1 MASGSVVQE
10 QAVNEKLTDETMS
23 LILDSLQINL
33 GGSELF
39 SPVSLTVEAGQ
50 ILTVMGPS
58 GCGKSTLL
66 ASICGNLDPGFS
78 LSGTIQ
84 LGDRI
89 LNNVPME
96 QRRIGILFQDDLL
109 FPHLDVFGNMA
120 FGLPSNL
127 TMEQKRERI
136 NSALAMAGLSGFER
150 RDIGTLSGGQKAR
163 VSLLRS
169 LLAEPEAILLDEPFS
184 KLDKQLRQNIREFV
198 FQQIT
203 KLAIPAL
210 LVTHDADDA
219 PEGNILELKN
229 GNYHA

>member
-1 MASGSVVQE
+1 
-10 QAVNEKLTDETMS
+10 
-23 LILDSLQINL
+23 
-33 GGSELF
+33 
-39 SPVSLTVEAGQ
+39 
-50 ILTVMGPS
+50 
-58 GCGKSTLL
+58 
-66 ASICGNLDPGFS
+66 
-78 LSGTIQ
+78 
-84 LGDRI
+84 
-89 LNNVPME
+89 
-96 QRRIGILFQDDLL
+96 
-109 FPHLDVFGNMA
+109 MA

-127 TMEQKRERI
+127 TMQQKRERI
-136 NSALAMAGLSGFER
+136 NSALAMADLCGFER

-229 GNYHA
+229 RNYHA